1 MARHASATRSG
12 DRNVAPRDA
21 ATDDERRL
29 SEIASE
35 AAHCT
40 RCPLYRQA
48 SRTVFGEGPATA
60 TLMMVGEQPGDKEDL
75 AGRPFV
81 GPAGMVLDRA
91 LLEIGVERRS
101 IYLTNAVKHFK
112 SEARGRGRL
121 HKSPNRSEIKACRW
135 WLDREI
141 AATAPHFVVALGA
154 TAAFALMGR
163 TVVLA
168 RERGRLLHWSDGRAG
183 MATIHPSAILRSSDD
198 AARREMF
205 AHFVDDLRWAVRL
218 VETSA
223 PRAPSSR
230 LGERA
235 P

>member
-1 MARHASATRSG
+1 MARQASAARSG
-12 DRNVAPRDA
+12 DRDVALRDA
-21 ATDDERRL
+21 AGDPERRL
-29 SEIASE
+29 CEIARE

-48 SRTVFGEGPATA
+48 TQTVFGEGPATA
-60 TLMMVGEQPGDKEDL
+60 ILMMVGEQPGDKEDL

-81 GPAGMVLDRA
+81 GPAGAVLDRA
-91 LLEIGVERRS
+91 LLEIGVERGS

-121 HKSPNRSEIKACRW
+121 HKSPNRGEIKACRW

-141 AATAPHFVVALGA
+141 ATTAPQFVVALGA

-168 RERGRLLHWSDGRAG
+168 RERGQLLHWSDGRAG
-183 MATIHPSAILRSSDD
+183 MATIHPSAVLRSPDEAS
-198 AARREMF
+198 RREMF
-205 AHFVDDLRWAVRL
+205 AHFVDDLRWALRL
-218 VETSA
+218 IQPGVPQASF
-223 PRAPSSR
+223 SR
-230 LGERA
+230 PDGRQ